1 MATDTTI
8 DAAAARPVQRDR
20 AATVTMTRNA
30 DGMPE
35 AQADMSFWDV
45 LDVVN
50 PLQHIP
56 IVNSI
61 YRAVTG
67 DEIAAPARVM
77 GGILFGGVI
86 GGAAAIANAVL
97 EQSTGHDVGGHMMA
111 SLGFEDKP
119 AGGTA
124 VADAAAQGKAQ
135 GAATTTSPAATTTA
149 AAAATAPATPQTTA
163 ANTALRPTA
172 SAVPPPTL
180 SPAHSPPAH
189 SPDAA
194 ARLQTAAAA
203 GGLPLRDALA
213 SPTGEHRPSKMP
225 ARDTIPA
232 NTLQAKQAAA
242 LANQQRF
249 AKLGETP
256 AAAGAATAKPTATA
270 APPQTAPASTAP
282 ATAPATAQ
290 QTAATTATTTPAT
303 ALPAAAAQAG
313 GTTNGVPPAM
323 LPDVMMRNLAKYEAA
338 RRAAAAKAGPGTRV
352 DG

>member
-1 MATDTTI
+1 MTTDTTI
-8 DAAAARPVQRDR
+8 DAAAAARPVQRDR
-20 AATVTMTRNA
+20 AASASMPRNA

-67 DEIAAPARVM
+67 DEINAPARVM

-97 EQSTGHDVGGHMMA
+97 EQSTGHDLGGHMLA

-119 AGGTA
+119 AAAAGATA
-124 VADAAAQGKAQ
+124 VAEAGTQGKAPTPGAPTAAP
-135 GAATTTSPAATTTA
+135 GAAGGTA
-149 AAAATAPATPQTTA
+149 AAAATAVPPATPQTLAAA
-163 ANTALRPTA
+163 ANAALRPTA
-172 SAVPPPTL
+172 SAVPPT
-180 SPAHSPPAH
+180 
-189 SPDAA
+189 DAA
-194 ARLQTAAAA
+194 ARLQAAAN
-203 GGLPLRDALA
+203 GLPLRDALA
-213 SPTGEHRPSKMP
+213 SPTGDHRPSKMP

-232 NTLQAKQAAA
+232 NTMQAKQAAA
-242 LANQQRF
+242 MANQQRF
-249 AKLGETP
+249 ARLGDAPGTP
-256 AAAGAATAKPTATA
+256 AAATAKPTAA
-270 APPQTAPASTAP
+270 VAPPQAAPAAGTAPAAAQQAAEASATPAP
-282 ATAPATAQ
+282 AAQ
-290 QTAATTATTTPAT
+290 
-303 ALPAAAAQAG
+303 AAAAQAASAP
-313 GTTNGVPPAM
+313 NGVPPAM